1 MDAAGSESVSGVQVT
16 PRFADFHRPPV
27 AAPTY
32 TMSGSASTASM
43 APTRPLIPVG
53 PMLRAS
59 MRFKK
64 VESSCAA
71 AGAAIR
77 AVRAVASNRAVVRDM
92 RPPGD
97 LRVTWVICGLKTT
110 AAYRSP
116 QGRGLGM
123 GGWVPAGAQC
133 GGRCTPGRPG
143 PTEAPHPAPRLSVAP
158 SPPVLTLPLG
168 PTGVLIAISAHDFA
182 GTALA
187 SPRVRGE
194 HRLLL
199 QVFRL

>member
-1 MDAAGSESVSGVQVT
+1 MAIAPMDAAGSESVSGVQVT
-16 PRFADFHRPPV
+16 PPFADFHRPPV

-59 MRFKK
+59 MRLKN

-123 GGWVPAGAQC
+123 GGWVPAVASRATALRGAETAGTDAPSGTHRGSHRHQRPRLC
-133 GGRCTPGRPG
+133 GHRPSEPARPG
-143 PTEAPHPAPRLSVAP
+143 
-158 SPPVLTLPLG
+158 
-168 PTGVLIAISAHDFA
+168 
-182 GTALA
+182 
-187 SPRVRGE
+187 
-194 HRLLL
+194 
-199 QVFRL
+199 